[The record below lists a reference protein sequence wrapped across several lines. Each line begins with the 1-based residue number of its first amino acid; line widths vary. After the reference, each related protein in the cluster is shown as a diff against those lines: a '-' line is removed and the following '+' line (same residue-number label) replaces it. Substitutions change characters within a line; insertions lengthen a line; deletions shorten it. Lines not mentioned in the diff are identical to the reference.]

1 MKLVKNFPTKFA
13 FRSAQAVL
21 GLLIATAWPRPA
33 LAQNQITTFDPLGA
47 GSAAGQGTFPQQN
60 LNSGAIVGYYV
71 DANNVSHGFIR
82 SPHGKYTIHRCS
94 GGRRYTSVAS
104 H

>member
-1 MKLVKNFPTKFA
+1 
-13 FRSAQAVL
+13 
-21 GLLIATAWPRPA
+21 